1 MSDPIDEIQTQIQH
15 ARERDQTNTQ
25 QVLDRISEGLRI
37 LKESEDPPRADR
49 IAPIVDELNRL
60 NNSID
65 DPEESA
71 RIEEARDRLRDLIDD
86 SERVDAFEEHGRES
100 DE

>member
-1 MSDPIDEIQTQIQH
+1 MSDPIDEIQSEIQH
-15 ARERDQTNTQ
+15 AREQDQTNTQ

-49 IAPIVDELNRL
+49 IAPVIDELNRL

-65 DPEESA
+65 DSEESA
-71 RIEEARDRLRDLIDD
+71 RIEEARDHLRDLLDD
-86 SERVDAFEEHGRES
+86 PEHVDTFEEHGRGS